1 MRSSDFFVEDT
12 ADPWGLGSTSASSRL
27 RDDLLASAR
36 QGRLPHVDDVALAS
50 GLLDLTQEEL
60 EAYGTNGAHCLTDA
74 QIAQVIRTLE
84 VVTGRIGRPLKLP
97 FRDFTRFRSW
107 WVRNGAHGSWQAR
120 RDLIDQLLDPTRE
133 YLAQTETTAFDPA
146 NIEERLSEL
155 RDPAA
160 IQDNLGRMRRA
171 VMDDP
176 ALAIGSAKELVE
188 STAKT
193 VLLER
198 GLAVNDKDDLPAL
211 VSQAQRALGVHP
223 AENAAG
229 PDTTEAVK
237 RILGGLVTVT
247 SGLTELR
254 NRGYGTGH
262 GPSGPRVGLRSR
274 HAHLAVNTAIAWC
287 QFMLDTLTDPEAPWR
302 AAP

>member
-1 MRSSDFFVEDT
+1 MET
-12 ADPWGLGSTSASSRL
+12 A
-27 RDDLLASAR
+27 
-36 QGRLPHVDDVALAS
+36 
-50 GLLDLTQEEL
+50 
-60 EAYGTNGAHCLTDA
+60 
-74 QIAQVIRTLE
+74 
-84 VVTGRIGRPLKLP
+84 
-97 FRDFTRFRSW
+97 
-107 WVRNGAHGSWQAR
+107 
-120 RDLIDQLLDPTRE
+120 
-133 YLAQTETTAFDPA
+133 AFDPA
-146 NIEERLSEL
+146 GIEERLSEL

-171 VMDDP
+171 IMDDP

-193 VLLER
+193 VLTER
-198 GLAVNDKDDLPAL
+198 GLPCNEKDDLPAL

-223 AENAAG
+223 AENAAS
-229 PDTTEAVK
+229 PDMTEAVR

-262 GPSGPRVGLRSR
+262 GPSGARVGLRSR

-287 QFMLDTLTDPEAPWR
+287 QFMLDTLADPEAPWR
-302 AAP
+302 SGP